1 MRKVE
6 VALWRDSNQG
16 DICWYPAVAQG
27 NGVYAIKGKVVNHK
41 LHFGVYRAQA
51 YVTLKNGLRI
61 PAGIQSGTIEGS
73 EAQIRISN
81 HVNDVYDQV
90 GHDLYACYK
99 WVVDNVSYKK
109 LPIPVEPKEGYT
121 ADQKGKLP
129 WRLVVMARM
138 AGWKS
143 PKMALHIFAIQICR
157 TKRLDIISICSRQIV
172 LLSNMCDR

>member
-121 ADQKGKLP
+121 ADQWYAVLAFENHQGNCFCYAGAFYQLAKGLGYDAKY
-129 WRLVVMARM
+129 VEGKVAMA
-138 AGWKS
+138 AGGYG
-143 PKMALHIFAIQICR
+143 PHG
-157 TKRLDIISICSRQIV
+157 
-172 LLSNMCDR
+172 

>member
-81 HVNDVYDQV
+81 HVNDVYLSLI
-90 GHDLYACYK
+90 HI
-99 WVVDNVSYKK
+99 S
-109 LPIPVEPKEGYT
+109 EPT
-121 ADQKGKLP
+121 RP
-129 WRLVVMARM
+129 
-138 AGWKS
+138 
-143 PKMALHIFAIQICR
+143 
-157 TKRLDIISICSRQIV
+157 
-172 LLSNMCDR
+172 